1 MVKMQ
6 VFYEGEL
13 HTRILHDPSH
23 QEIHTDA
30 PKDNMG
36 KGETFSPTDLVGA
49 ALASCI
55 ATVLG
60 ILARKKGWELSGMRL
75 EIEKTMSTQ
84 GQRRIVALPL
94 QIWMPLNL
102 SEEERLLV
110 EKVAKGCPVHHSL
123 HPDIEVKMTIHWPS

>member
-1 MVKMQ
+1 MVKME
-6 VFYEGEL
+6 VVYEGEL
-13 HTRILHDPSH
+13 HTRILHSPSK

-36 KGETFSPTDLVGA
+36 KGKTFSPTDLVGA

-60 ILARKKGWELSGMRL
+60 IFARKKGWELKGMRL
-75 EIEKTMSTQ
+75 AVEKIMSSE
-84 GQRRIVALPL
+84 GQRRIVALSL
-94 QIWMPLNL
+94 EIWMPLNL
-102 SEEERLLV
+102 SNEERLIV

-123 HPDIEVKMTIHWPS
+123 HPDIDVRMTFYWPS